1 MCCKKTSIDKYGL
14 PELSLMG
21 ITKTGTPTSYHHD
34 GGGEYSHRKLYT
46 GYTSRVR
53 LGSENFV
60 ALANDDVRF

>member
-1 MCCKKTSIDKYGL
+1 
-14 PELSLMG
+14 MG